1 VDGGHEGSEEGAL
14 LKLGKLE
21 DDDMGWPERLGGADD
36 EVEVL
41 VDGEDEGSKEGALLK
56 LAKLEDDDE
65 G

>member
-1 VDGGHEGSEEGAL
+1 L
-14 LKLGKLE
+14 LE
-21 DDDMGWPERLGGADD
+21 DHDEGWDEGLGVADD

-41 VDGEDEGSKEGALLK
+41 VDGGREGSEEGALLK